1 VKNLVRL
8 FSIII
13 MFDIS
18 IKMAESGCLRSESM
32 NTMDVAT
39 KIVAESLKGNQLTH
53 THVSATD
60 SVEAPALDGD
70 YIEKN
75 VSAALPENGD
85 NVVISVPWPV
95 NTYVK
100 TVALMIVDTSAA
112 DPGATSLSATNAAA
126 AFWIRLD
133 ADNHAA
139 TDANIMPFKRIAF
152 ENESGGDDATLFKD
166 SPITIIKN
174 FTGIR
179 AEFADQVPGIEA
191 ADEVNND
198 AFQILDAW
206 NANASAVKA
215 WTNGTTNGYPLYN
228 QSANARTNFE
238 ITFKKAEDGGSQ
250 VAGGPQAP
258 GDAENGVN
266 FHEVPVAST
275 PQKLKVMAICTFL
288 KMDLTDFG
296 F

>member
-1 VKNLVRL
+1 
-8 FSIII
+8 
-13 MFDIS
+13 
-18 IKMAESGCLRSESM
+18 MAESGCLRSESM

-39 KIVAESLKGNQLTH
+39 KIVTGSLDGNQLTH
-53 THVSATD
+53 THVAATD
-60 SVEAPALDGD
+60 EAAAPAQEGE

-75 VSAALPENGD
+75 VSAALPANGD

-126 AFWIRLD
+126 AFWVRLD
-133 ADNHAA
+133 ANPGKVS
-139 TDANIMPFKRIAF
+139 DANIMPFKRIAF

-191 ADEVNND
+191 ADAVNND

-206 NANASAVKA
+206 DGVGRA
-215 WTNGTTNGYPLYN
+215 WTNGTTNSYPLYN
-228 QSANARTNFE
+228 QSGTDARTHFV

-266 FHEVPVAST
+266 FQVSPSASN
-275 PQKLKVMAICTFL
+275 PQKLSVMAICTFL

>member
-1 VKNLVRL
+1 
-8 FSIII
+8 

-39 KIVAESLKGNQLTH
+39 KIVTGSLDGNQLTH
-53 THVSATD
+53 THVAATD
-60 SVEAPALDGD
+60 EAAAPAQEGE

-75 VSAALPENGD
+75 VSAALPANGD
-85 NVVISVPWPV
+85 NVPISIPWPE
-95 NTYVK
+95 NTYIK

-126 AFWIRLD
+126 AFWVRLD
-133 ADNHAA
+133 ANPGKVS
-139 TDANIMPFKRIAF
+139 DANIMPFKRIAF

-191 ADEVNND
+191 ADAVNND

-206 NANASAVKA
+206 DGVGRA
-215 WTNGTTNGYPLYN
+215 WTNGTTNSYPLYN
-228 QSANARTNFE
+228 QSGTDARTHFV

-266 FHEVPVAST
+266 FQVSPSASN
-275 PQKLKVMAICTFL
+275 PQKLSVMAICTFL

>member
-1 VKNLVRL
+1 
-8 FSIII
+8 
-13 MFDIS
+13 
-18 IKMAESGCLRSESM
+18 MAESGCLRSECM

-39 KIVAESLKGNQLTH
+39 KIVTGSLDGNQLTH
-53 THVSATD
+53 THVAATD
-60 SVEAPALDGD
+60 SVEAPALEGD

-75 VSAALPENGD
+75 VSAALPANGD

-126 AFWIRLD
+126 AFWVRLD
-133 ADNHAA
+133 ANPGKVS
-139 TDANIMPFKRIAF
+139 DANIMPFKRIAF
-152 ENESGGDDATLFKD
+152 ENESVGADATLFKD

-191 ADEVNND
+191 ADDVNND

-215 WTNGTTNGYPLYN
+215 WTNGKTNGYPLYN
-228 QSANARTNFE
+228 QSGTDARTHFV

-266 FHEVPVAST
+266 FQVSPSASN
-275 PQKLKVMAICTFL
+275 PQKLSVMAICSFL